1 MAKKYAVKQYKK
13 VIQEI
18 QDTIPIFVKSALS
31 HGIPK
36 RIVDLMQKRMMG

>member
-18 QDTIPIFVKSALS
+18 QDTIPFFVKSALS